1 MSKYTTRQILDM
13 IEANGGPE
21 GLDLSEEDLRGI
33 NLSRDTIQAE
43 LTRVREEDTTA
54 KPVWVSDLT
63 NGINLEEAD
72 LRGADLGGAN
82 LQEADLWRANLQE
95 ANLRVAKLQKADM
108 GEAVLQRVDLM
119 GANLQGA
126 DLGGA
131 DLHGADMWGAD
142 LQRANLVG
150 VDLQKANLRGANLQG
165 ADLSVAKLQEA
176 SLRGAR
182 LQEVDVGEANFQKAD
197 LMGANLTRVDLLS
210 AASIEQIGLYR
221 AILDHTQLAKDQ
233 LGDALRDELGGE
245 WSWAREAYR
254 ALKNNFDQIR
264 RYEDA
269 TWAYRKER
277 RMEKLGAWQRAQ
289 ETQKG
294 HRWKEAASNYIKV
307 AGDQMVELLCDYGAS
322 IGRVLASLGI
332 VWVLFALV
340 YGIVGGVRGT
350 WQGSANLGIQPTRY
364 ITRCP
369 ANLLVFSLST
379 MTAIQPAGLEAD
391 PSGWMRFFMPI
402 QTAMGIALFGLLGFV
417 AGHRIRRS

>member
-21 GLDLSEEDLRGI
+21 GLDLAGEDLRGI
-33 NLSRDTIQAE
+33 NLSRDTIQGE
-43 LTRVREEDTTA
+43 LEQVREEDSTV

-72 LRGADLGGAN
+72 LQGTDLGGAN
-82 LQEADLWRANLQE
+82 LQGADLWRADLQG

-108 GEAVLQRVDLM
+108 GEATLRRVDLM
-119 GANLQGA
+119 GANLQEA

-131 DLHGADMWGAD
+131 DLQGAEMWGAD

-150 VDLQKANLRGANLQG
+150 ADLQRANLRGANLQG
-165 ADLSVAKLQEA
+165 SDLSVAKLQEA

-182 LQEVDVGEANFQKAD
+182 LQEVDVGEANLQKAD

-210 AASIEQIGLYR
+210 AANIEQIRLYR
-221 AILDHTQLAKDQ
+221 AILDHTQLTKDQ
-233 LGDALRDELGGE
+233 LGEALRDELGGE
-245 WSWAREAYR
+245 WSWAREAYL
-254 ALKNNFDQIR
+254 ALKNNFEQIR
-264 RYEDA
+264 RHDDA

-289 ETQKG
+289 ETQKAR
-294 HRWKEAASNYIKV
+294 RWKEAASNYVKV
-307 AGDQMVELLCDYGAS
+307 AADQVVELLCDYGAS
-322 IGRVLASLGI
+322 VGRVLVTLGI
-332 VWVLFALV
+332 VWVLFAFI
-340 YGIVGGVRGT
+340 YGVVGGVGGT
-350 WQGSANLGIQPTRY
+350 WQGSADAGSQPTRY

-369 ANLLVFSLST
+369 VNLLVFSLGT
-379 MTAIQPAGLEAD
+379 MTAIQPAGLEAF
-391 PSGWMRFFMPI
+391 PSWWMRFFMPI

>member
-1 MSKYTTRQILDM
+1 MSTYTTRQFLDI

-21 GLDLSEEDLRGI
+21 GLDLSGKNLRGI

-43 LTRVREEDTTA
+43 LERVSEEDSTA

-63 NGINLEEAD
+63 NGINLEEVH
-72 LRGADLGGAN
+72 LQGADLGGAN
-82 LQEADLWRANLQE
+82 LQEADLWRADLQE
-95 ANLRVAKLQKADM
+95 VNLRVAKLQKADM
-108 GEAVLQRVDLM
+108 GEASLRKADLM

-131 DLHGADMWGAD
+131 DLQGADMWGAD

-150 VDLQKANLRGANLQG
+150 VDLQRASLRGANLQG

-182 LQEVDVGEANFQKAD
+182 LQDVDVGEANLQNAD
-197 LMGANLTRVDLLS
+197 LTGANLTRVDLLS
-210 AASIEQIGLYR
+210 AASIEQIRLYR
-221 AILDHTQLAKDQ
+221 AILDHTQLTKDQ

-245 WSWAREAYR
+245 WSWAKEAYL

-264 RYEDA
+264 RYDDA
-269 TWAYRKER
+269 AWAYRKER
-277 RMEKLGAWQRAQ
+277 RMEKLGAWQKAQ
-289 ETQKG
+289 ETQKER
-294 HRWKEAASNYIKV
+294 RWKEAASNYIKV
-307 AGDQMVELLCDYGAS
+307 AGDQVVELLCDYGAS

-332 VWVLFALV
+332 VWVLFALI
-340 YGIVGGVRGT
+340 YGAVGGVTGT
-350 WQGSANLGIQPTRY
+350 WQGPANLGGETRY

-369 ANLLVFSLST
+369 ANLLIFSLST
-379 MTAIQPAGLEAD
+379 MTAIQPAGLAAQ
-391 PSGWMRFFMPI
+391 PSEWMRLFMPI